1 MIDGKAVFSAITKEK
16 HTEEDYESLVREYND
31 SVRSM
36 LRTRADLL
44 EILMENMI
52 LRDKLSKYEKQ
63 DSNKNWK
70 GTGFFGNMKDE
81 YK

>member
-1 MIDGKAVFSAITKEK
+1 MIDGKAVFSAIEKEK
-16 HTEEDYESLVREYND
+16 HTEEDYEKLLKEYND

-44 EILMENMI
+44 EILQENMK

-63 DSNKNWK
+63 NIDDNK
-70 GTGFFGNMKDE
+70 
-81 YK
+81 